1 MNKDNR
7 SETIVRTALIALGF
21 IICIFIIINA
31 IKIFTHSIKR
41 DDTAKTDIEVSSS
54 DQIWLSESEMNS
66 NRNITLSLKEAV
78 LGASQ
83 QKKNLEVFE
92 QKVSDIVKIQN
103 DGAFFKLFGAK
114 YQYVKYSG
122 TAMYTVDLSG
132 IGDDTIKIDE
142 ESKTLTLYI
151 PRPKE
156 KLDIDE
162 EETQADDTQKIGIFS
177 IGDVKLSE
185 EERSEVIASVKENMK
200 QTLEKENVM
209 ANAERMAK
217 LSVWEIYQP
226 VISKVSPDY
235 TVIIEFI

>member
-21 IICIFIIINA
+21 IIGIFIIINA

-41 DDTAKTDIEVSSS
+41 NDTTKTDIEVSSS

-66 NRNITLSLKEAV
+66 NINITLSLKEAV

-103 DGAFFKLFGAK
+103 DGAFFKLFDAK

-226 VISKVSPDY
+226 VISKISPDY